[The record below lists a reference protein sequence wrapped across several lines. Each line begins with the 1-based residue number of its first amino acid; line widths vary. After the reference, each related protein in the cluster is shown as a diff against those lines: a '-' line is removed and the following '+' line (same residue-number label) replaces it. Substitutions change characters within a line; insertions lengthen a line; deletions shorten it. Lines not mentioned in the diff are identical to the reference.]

1 MKHLKL
7 EPAHALVTGGAGF
20 IGSHLCDLLAQNN
33 WEITILDNFSAGSMG
48 NIQHLL
54 KQMPQKV
61 KLLKGDCTNPIHV
74 KKALKNVEMV
84 FHFVA
89 NPEVRL
95 ELSNPKTCFEQNIYA
110 TYILLQQL
118 ANISKLHTLVFAS
131 TSTVYGEPETIPT
144 PENYAPLKP
153 ISLYGASKLASEA
166 LISAYAHTY
175 NFKAIIYR
183 LANTLGPRSQHG
195 VIHDFIQKLKK
206 NPNEL
211 EILGDGTQTKSYL
224 YINDCIKAMLL
235 GLNKTKSQV
244 EIYNVGSEDQIDV
257 KTIAQIV
264 INEMELKNVKLA
276 FTGGVNGG
284 RGWIGDVKN
293 MLLNI
298 SKIKSLGWNPDL
310 NSKQAIRKTT
320 KQLLRKS

>member
-1 MKHLKL
+1 M
-7 EPAHALVTGGAGF
+7 HALVTGGAGF
-20 IGSHLCDLLAQNN
+20 IGSHLCDSLAQHN
-33 WEITILDNFSAGSMG
+33 WKITILDNFSAGSIG

-61 KLLKGDCTNPIHV
+61 KLLNGDCTNPIHV

-84 FHFVA
+84 FHFAA

-95 ELSNPKTCFEQNIYA
+95 ELSDPKTCFEQNIYA

-118 ANISKLHTLVFAS
+118 ANNPKLHTLIFAS

-144 PENYAPLKP
+144 PENYAPLQP

-175 NFKAIIYR
+175 NFKAVIFR
-183 LANTLGPRSQHG
+183 LANTVGPRSQHG
-195 VIHDFIQKLKK
+195 VIQDFIQKLNR
-206 NPNEL
+206 NPNQL

-224 YINDCIKAMLL
+224 YISDCIEAMLL
-235 GLNKTKSQV
+235 GLNKSKNQL

-257 KTIAQIV
+257 KTIARIA
-264 INEMELKNVKLA
+264 IEEMGLKNVKLA

-293 MLLNI
+293 MLLDI
-298 SKIKSLGWNPDL
+298 SKLKSLGWKSKH
-310 NSKQAIRKTT
+310 NSEQAITKAA
-320 KQLLRKS
+320 KQLRAHHA